1 MNKGKIGTYWKLK
14 DNSTIYWS
22 ENSTNIRKDCTFNSV
37 PDYKKH
43 RIAHGYGPGWS
54 GILVLNNYIEYDN
67 TEENNI
73 ELEINEEVNPNN
85 ENIFDFESGFSEI
98 MTILEIKT

>member
-1 MNKGKIGTYWKLK
+1 MDIN
-14 DNSTIYWS
+14 
-22 ENSTNIRKDCTFNSV
+22 
-37 PDYKKH
+37 
-43 RIAHGYGPGWS
+43 PGWS

-73 ELEINEEVNPNN
+73 ELEINEEIFPNN

-98 MTILEIKT
+98 NDNNIEDKKLLILTKYIL